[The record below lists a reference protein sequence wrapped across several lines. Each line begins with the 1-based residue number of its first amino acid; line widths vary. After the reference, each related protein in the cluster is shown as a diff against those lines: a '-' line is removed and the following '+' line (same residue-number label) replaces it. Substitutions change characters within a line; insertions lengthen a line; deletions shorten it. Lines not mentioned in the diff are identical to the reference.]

1 MTSIMD
7 THFFEQLCQLKTF
20 GTYNYNIFKGL
31 NVCSSEEYL
40 SSTFNKILNNKN
52 HKLTDVNMVRLKSA
66 LSEIANRER
75 NKLCQIIINSL
86 NFTTES
92 FREALQNMLNNG
104 TYTNIEF
111 ISMYNNYVQ
120 NVNNMRTLL
129 KSVYYAFETE
139 TESYKNIVIV
149 YSNYLFYY
157 NVVNREYDV
166 GDKKMSLYK
175 LFLNQWNKKNIAE
188 FFALLK
194 ISDYFYMFST
204 KIFEHHA
211 SEQNLRDKFFNVE
224 LDSVMINSDDTK
236 SNEFLTEIMNVIDKK
251 IRGLNIKLQENDN
264 SNEKETEKQ
273 ISETCDYVRRGAK
286 ICDKVQF
293 MVNYYNNLMSR
304 LEDGTKFQLER
315 QIQDVIS
322 AKNHPEL
329 YVKMKFCIKDM
340 EDSDII
346 TKKMHSLP
354 LENIKFS
361 SPKYKNVT
369 SSMFNKNICKYF
381 LYRTYAWSQ
390 KNDIGAI
397 NLPVQLSYYT
407 DIFMNLP
414 KIKNKEANPNLK
426 QKKLYVDYDKSIT
439 CFEMKING
447 KTYNVK
453 ASMLQTAILM
463 TIINKKSVSAKQ
475 IAEEL
480 CVSHL
485 KFLSIPLNSLIT
497 IGLISRPSGM
507 SSNDPNI
514 VFSIN
519 NDWNTEDTNIDLVL
533 QSKKIKE
540 RISNMKTGQPQNK
553 PAQMTQE
560 EETKLKADI
569 IKYLSD
575 GKKSEKVETISEK
588 VKNTPDNVR
597 TVLKQLVEKNIL
609 TMKDDLYSCQES
621 SDSDNESD
629 KE

>member
-1 MTSIMD
+1 MSIMD
-7 THFFEQLCQLKTF
+7 TQFFDQLCQLKTF
-20 GTYNYNIFKGL
+20 DTYKYDIFKGL
-31 NVCSSEEYL
+31 NSSSSSEEYL
-40 SSTFNKILNNKN
+40 TTTFNKILNSKN
-52 HKLTDVNMVRLKSA
+52 LKLTDINMARLKPV
-66 LSEIANRER
+66 LSEFASTER

-86 NFTTES
+86 NLTTES
-92 FREALQNMLNNG
+92 FRETIQTMLNNG
-104 TYTNIEF
+104 KYTNIEF
-111 ISMYNNYVQ
+111 ITMYNNYVQ

-139 TESYKNIVIV
+139 TETYKNIVIV

-157 NVVNREYDV
+157 NVVNRQYKIENENL
-166 GDKKMSLYK
+166 SLYK
-175 LFLNQWNKKNIAE
+175 LFLNQWNKKNISE

-211 SEQNLRDKFFNVE
+211 SEQNHRDKFFNVE
-224 LDSVMINSDDTK
+224 LDSIMINSDDTK
-236 SNEFLTEIMNVIDKK
+236 SNEFLTEIMNAIDKK
-251 IRGLNIKLQENDN
+251 IRELNCKLEQNDN
-264 SNEKETEKQ
+264 SNEKETEKK
-273 ISETCDYVRRGAK
+273 ISETCDYVRRGA
-286 ICDKVQF
+286 ILCDKVQF
-293 MVNYYNNLMSR
+293 MVNYYSNLLNR

-340 EDSDII
+340 EDSDIV
-346 TKKMHSLP
+346 TKKMHNLP
-354 LENIKFS
+354 LENIKFT
-361 SPKYKNVT
+361 SPKYKNTT
-369 SSMFNKNICKYF
+369 SSMFNKNISKYY

-390 KNDIGAI
+390 KNDIGTV
-397 NLPVQLSYYT
+397 NLPVELSYYT

-426 QKKLYVDYDKSIT
+426 HKKLYVDYDKSVT
-439 CFEMKING
+439 RFDMKLKG

-453 ASMLQTAILM
+453 ASMMQTAILM
-463 TIINKKSVSAKQ
+463 LIINKKSISAKQ

-497 IGLISRPSGM
+497 IGLVSRPAGVPA
-507 SSNDPNI
+507 NDPNI

-519 NDWNTEDTNIDLVL
+519 TDWNQEDTNIDLVL

-540 RISNMKTGQPQNK
+540 KIANMKTGQTQNK
-553 PAQMTQE
+553 PPQMSQE
-560 EETKLKADI
+560 EETKLKTDI

-575 GKKSEKVETISEK
+575 GKKSEKAEK
-588 VKNTPDNVR
+588 IIENVKYLPENVR
-597 TVLKQLVEKNIL
+597 LVLKQLVEKNIL
-609 TMKDDLYSCQES
+609 TMKDDLYSCQDS
-621 SDSDNESD
+621 TDSDNDSD